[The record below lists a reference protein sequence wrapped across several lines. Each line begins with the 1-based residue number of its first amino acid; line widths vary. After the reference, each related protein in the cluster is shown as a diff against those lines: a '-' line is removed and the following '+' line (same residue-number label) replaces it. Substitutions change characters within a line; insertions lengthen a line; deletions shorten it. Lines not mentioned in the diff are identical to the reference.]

1 MLAAG
6 INPMLSYMKGGATT
20 PGGGQ
25 GSGSAAQGSP
35 TRSSAS
41 MLDSMATAA
50 QIENVQ
56 AQTEKTKAETSTVRN
71 QARVQDATVENLK
84 AQTDQLAKQHELTEA
99 QTAQVKQVIDN
110 LKREWE
116 NLGLKGVQITEE
128 TVLTFIRQAVERE
141 HIKDVRVRM
150 TLNLLDI
157 PEALAKAK
165 EMQGNLGKVKPYLS
179 SLGSLVHSAS
189 EAKRAFQPATQSYRR
204 AR

>member
-1 MLAAG
+1 
-6 INPMLSYMKGGATT
+6 
-20 PGGGQ
+20 
-25 GSGSAAQGSP
+25 
-35 TRSSAS
+35 

-56 AQTEKTKAETSTVRN
+56 AQTEKTRAETTTVRN
-71 QARVQDATVENLK
+71 QARVQDATVDNLK
-84 AQTDQLAKQHELTEA
+84 AQTDQLAKQNDLTEA
-99 QTAQVKQVIDN
+99 QTAQVNQVIEN
-110 LKREWE
+110 LKREWA
-116 NLGLKGVQITEE
+116 NLGTKGIQMEEE
-128 TVLTFIRQAVERE
+128 TILTFIRQQVERE

-165 EMQGNLGKVKPYLS
+165 EMQGGLGTVKPYLS

-204 AR
+204 AP